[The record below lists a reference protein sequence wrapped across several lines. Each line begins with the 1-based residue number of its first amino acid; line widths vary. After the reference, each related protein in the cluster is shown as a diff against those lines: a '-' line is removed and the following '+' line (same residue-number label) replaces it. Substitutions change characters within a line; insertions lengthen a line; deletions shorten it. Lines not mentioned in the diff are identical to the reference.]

1 MRRKVNLERDKNTDV
16 VLSSA
21 PLATE
26 GKFKSKTTMRR
37 SSKFKIVLRLSAQQC
52 GKFMGAAIAGTVVW
66 RRDAI
71 ERVSQN
77 LAGAEL
83 LVRLARS
90 KLARWC
96 EANDSAAKQRRL
108 LRR

>member
-1 MRRKVNLERDKNTDV
+1 
-16 VLSSA
+16 
-21 PLATE
+21 
-26 GKFKSKTTMRR
+26 
-37 SSKFKIVLRLSAQQC
+37 
-52 GKFMGAAIAGTVVW
+52 MGAAIAGTVVW